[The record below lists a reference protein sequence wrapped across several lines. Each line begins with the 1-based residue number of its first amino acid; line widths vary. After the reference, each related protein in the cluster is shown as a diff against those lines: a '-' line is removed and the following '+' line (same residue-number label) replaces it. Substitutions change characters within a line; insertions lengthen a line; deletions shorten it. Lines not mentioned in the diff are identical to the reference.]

1 MISATLSHPTTTE
14 PPKKKKHRKSGP
26 TSHAVVDFPVPKFTT
41 WEEPASFAEALSLHM
56 KRHGDTC
63 GTLCKA
69 MSKAHAR
76 LDVATIR
83 HWVKGS
89 KSPRTVESLAVLAS
103 IERRYRLPK
112 SYFKAR
118 LPHPSRSATGH
129 HMDDIGAAE
138 RRRLAWHLP
147 DDFDQRSSQE
157 QADILAWIRQN
168 IVSGGTE
175 YRRYQARAMK
185 QRFAVRFPD
194 LIAAGASLD
203 KPPLETQSDEDEDV
217 PNLDDAVQV
226 RATITAPPP
235 LAREM
240 ASLIRF
246 KTATLTDMGFQR
258 NGVWGEATA
267 QQKIEHLGL
276 LFGAMVSSPKSDIAG
291 LGIAPHRLS
300 FALLVFPAIW
310 DWYVNWREKR
320 RGFYTAW
327 EIDMLRVGIAL
338 TRADTGWLRQNPHL
352 MDRLEPVP
360 GLVTRRDINAARKDW
375 AVACEVLHK
384 HAAARVKEIQRV
396 ARVHRDPFEPILA
409 VLEAP
414 SPLAEYRKISDEIL
428 RLRPDEARY
437 PVCAAEA
444 ARSYLMLRLGMHLG
458 LRQRNLRELLV
469 CRKGEVPRSER
480 VLTDRKQGELRWS
493 ERDQG
498 WEVFIP
504 SVAFKNAQSSY
515 FGKRPFRLVLP
526 NLEGLY
532 PMLEAYLDRHR
543 AVLLRGATDPGTF
556 FVKTMKRS
564 SKSAAYDQNTF
575 YEAWRLTIQRYG
587 VFNPYT
593 GRGAIKG
600 LLPHGPHNIRDVL
613 ATHILKRT
621 GSYEQA
627 SYAIQDTPAMV
638 AQHYGRFLPQDK
650 AALAAQ
656 ILNKVWEAA

>member
-1 MISATLSHPTTTE
+1 MA
-14 PPKKKKHRKSGP
+14 
-26 TSHAVVDFPVPKFTT
+26 
-41 WEEPASFAEALSLHM
+41 
-56 KRHGDTC
+56 RHGDSC

-69 MSKAHAR
+69 IGKAHRR
-76 LDVATIR
+76 LDVATLR
-83 HWVKGS
+83 HWAKGN

-112 SYFKAR
+112 AYFKAR

-129 HMDDIGAAE
+129 RLRDIGSAE

-147 DDFDQRSSQE
+147 DDFDKRSLQE
-157 QADILAWIRQN
+157 QADILAWVRQN

-194 LIAAGASLD
+194 LGAVGALADVASTAQQD
-203 KPPLETQSDEDEDV
+203 DEDTTV
-217 PNLDDAVQV
+217 PALDDAVQV
-226 RATITAPPP
+226 SATITAPPP

-291 LGIAPHRLS
+291 LGVAPHRLS

-310 DWYVNWREKR
+310 DWYVNWRERR

-338 TRADTGWLRQNPHL
+338 TRADTGWLRQNPQL
-352 MDRLEPVP
+352 MERLEPVP
-360 GLVTRRDINAARKDW
+360 GLVTRRDITAARKDW
-375 AVACEVLHK
+375 AGTCEVLHK
-384 HAAARVKEIQRV
+384 HAAARVREIQRV

-428 RLRPDEARY
+428 RLRPDERRY

-458 LRQRNLRELLV
+458 LRQRNLRELLM

-543 AVLLRGATDPGTF
+543 AVLLRGAADPGTF

-575 YEAWRLTIQRYG
+575 YEAWRLTTQRYG